1 MRKLSFPKRPC
12 KILVLAQGVAV
23 IGVKSGDVYLIP
35 DIATREAK
43 HYADED
49 ETLILGHTSM
59 LTDVAV
65 EGKVIITAD
74 RDGFV
79 RKSRYPEAYQIEGYF
94 LGHRAAVTAIAF
106 ARSKYV
112 LSGSLDGT
120 VRLWDLASCKEL
132 VRCAPRTEWF
142 TDAHRAQA
150 HASHVGFRNQRISSE
165 KLDAAEVLAIG
176 SIRDSSGAAGAR
188 FAVAFSG
195 VSAVFFVSV
204 TDAGTLAL
212 DRVVELSSAPLAL
225 ATSHA
230 DVLIVT
236 SSPWL
241 QRLDSK
247 DGSLHI
253 LVDSIGT
260 KAQFQIKM
268 KTIFQ

>member
-1 MRKLSFPKRPC
+1 MKKLTFPKRPC
-12 KILVLAQGVAV
+12 KILILNGGTAV

-35 DIATREAK
+35 DVATREAK

-65 EGKVIITAD
+65 AGKTIITAD

-94 LGHRAAVTAIAF
+94 LGHRAAVTAVAF

-150 HASHVGFRNQRISSE
+150 LAAHVGFRNQRISSE

-176 SIRDSSGAAGAR
+176 TLRGSGEAADAAAR
-188 FAVAFSG
+188 FSLAFSG
-195 VSAVFFVSV
+195 VAAVFLVSV
-204 TDAGTLAL
+204 TDSGAIAL
-212 DRVVELSSAPLAL
+212 DRIVELSSAPLAL
-225 ATSHA
+225 ATSHE
-230 DVLIVT
+230 DVVIVT

-241 QRLDSK
+241 QRLSSK
-247 DGSLHI
+247 DGSLHT
-253 LVDSIGT
+253 LVESIGT
-260 KAQFQIKM
+260 KVQVSSR
-268 KTIFQ
+268 T